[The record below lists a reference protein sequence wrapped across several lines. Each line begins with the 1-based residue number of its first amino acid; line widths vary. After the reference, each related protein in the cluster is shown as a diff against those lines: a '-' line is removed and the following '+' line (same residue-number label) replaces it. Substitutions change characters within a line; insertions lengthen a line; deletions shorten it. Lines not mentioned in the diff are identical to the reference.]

1 MNKTNDM
8 KTNRKVLLAFA
19 CIVMA
24 FATYAQVTDLKLN
37 PEKVKKFLPYVEYKH
52 GGTTGFPAWKETNKL
67 QYTKEMWYY
76 SESFYVKRNYLNEG
90 IALNEEII
98 DISRFESNRKENEE
112 AIVVL
117 PGFKDVLVLLPA
129 NKLIYKP

>member
-1 MNKTNDM
+1 M
-8 KTNRKVLLAFA
+8 KSNLKLLFILVCVAISFA
-19 CIVMA
+19 S
-24 FATYAQVTDLKLN
+24 YAQVNEIKLN

-52 GGTTGFPAWKETNKL
+52 GGTSGFPAWKETNKL

-76 SESFYVKRNYLNEG
+76 TESFYVKRNHLNEG
-90 IALNEEII
+90 ITLNEEII

-112 AIVVL
+112 VIVVL
-117 PGFKDVLVLLPA
+117 PGFKDALVLMPV